1 MTKLIELKDTDFA
14 ILKTLENNSAF
25 TIEGAGGDLND
36 WMKGINELLAE
47 KNIGQVDTF
56 YTFSGK
62 LMNDTYNLTGSNR
75 YPDDFTFLCFKLD
88 GLDIGKLAMFKL
100 QFGARWLDDIV
111 DNNNARE
118 QRMMEE

>member
-1 MTKLIELKDTDFA
+1 MTKLVYLNNSDSKKLEELRNT
-14 ILKTLENNSAF
+14 SAF

-100 QFGARWLDDIV
+100 QFGARWLDDII
-111 DNNNARE
+111 DNNLVRE
-118 QRMMEE
+118 QRVMEV

>member
-1 MTKLIELKDTDFA
+1 MTKLVYLNDSDSEKLEELRNT
-14 ILKTLENNSAF
+14 SAF

-100 QFGARWLDDIV
+100 QFGARWLDDII
-111 DNNNARE
+111 DNNLVRE
-118 QRMMEE
+118 QRVMEV